1 LKKAP
6 GFGGLLPFSILHLF
20 PERTITMSVG
30 HLFNERGER
39 LFFNEEDRR
48 AFIRTADSA
57 KDTVRTFCNVLHY
70 TGCNFTEAMN
80 LTPRGIDCA
89 SRAITFQDADV
100 SRAVPV
106 PVSLIELLDAVHGIS
121 RAQTGIQ
128 ANERIWPYHA
138 NTMTKPVLR
147 VIAEAGI
154 SGKPHATPKGI
165 RHGFFVHAIRH
176 RVLLTRLQRWMG
188 HSEIDYTAAHV
199 AALMRYAPE
208 LLGNE
213 RADAERIW

>member
-1 LKKAP
+1 MATA
-6 GFGGLLPFSILHLF
+6 HL
-20 PERTITMSVG
+20 S
-30 HLFNERGER
+30 NEQGER

-70 TGCNFTEAMN
+70 TGCHFTEAMN

-89 SRAITFQDADV
+89 GRAIIFQDADV

-106 PVSLIELLDAVHGIS
+106 PASLIELLDAVHGIS

-128 ANERIWPYHA
+128 AGERLWPYTRKTLFIKV
-138 NTMTKPVLR
+138 NR

-154 SGKPHATPKGI
+154 TGGPHATPKGI

-188 HSEIDYTAAHV
+188 HSEINYTAAHV